1 MNNSSEERDG
11 KLVDYFCALQRITS
25 NQPEIVVKGAPITLR
40 LVSLEAGRK
49 GDSIKRGRP
58 QFRHLIEAIDKA
70 AEQQGLPRKTEKRR
84 HEEVRDQLRAMTADR
99 DAAIGREISL
109 LYEVYHLKSQ
119 LRELTGANVF
129 PLRPSTKR
137 DAAPSDE

>member
-1 MNNSSEERDG
+1 MSNSGEERDG

-25 NQPEIVVKGAPITLR
+25 NKPEIVAKGLPITLR

-58 QFRHLIEAIDKA
+58 QFRHLIDAIDKA
-70 AEQQGLPRKTEKRR
+70 AELQGLPRKTEKTK
-84 HEEVRDQLRAMTADR
+84 HDEVRDQLKAVAADR

-109 LYEVYHLKSQ
+109 LYEVYHLKNQ

-137 DAAPSDE
+137 DAAPSNE